1 MRVLVTGGAGFI
13 GANACRTLAAHPD
26 IERVVALDD
35 LSTGYADNLAGVP
48 AELVKGS
55 ILDRPL
61 LTELVSTVDAVV
73 HLAARPSV
81 PRSLADPVASHEV
94 NATGTL
100 HVLEACRR
108 TGTYLVGASSSS
120 VYGSV
125 PDLPKHEDLPTR
137 PMSPYAASKLATE
150 GYLLAYRSAFGV
162 PTLALR
168 FFNVYGPHQSVG
180 HAYAAV
186 IPAFVD
192 AALRGEPLR
201 VFGDG
206 RQSRD
211 FTFVG
216 TVAQVLAEAVTRR
229 VVADTP
235 VNLAFGN
242 RVSLL
247 TLIDKLGPL
256 VETPVTVEHLPVRAG
271 DVRESQ
277 ADHTRLSTLFPQIRP
292 LPLAEGLAR
301 TVAWYRARVQAGAD
315 QRHAAG

>member
-13 GANACRTLAAHPD
+13 GANTCRALADHAD
-26 IERVVALDD
+26 VDRVVALDN

-48 AELVKGS
+48 VELVKGS

-81 PRSLADPVASHEV
+81 PWSLADPVASHEA

-100 HVLEACRR
+100 YVLEACRHN
-108 TGTYLVGASSSS
+108 GTYVVAASSSS

-125 PDLPKHEDLPTR
+125 PVLPQHEDLPTR
-137 PMSPYAASKLATE
+137 PLSPYGASKVATE
-150 GYLLAYRSAFGV
+150 CYLLAYRSAFGL
-162 PTLALR
+162 PTLPLR
-168 FFNVYGPHQSVG
+168 FFNVYGPHQSAG

-201 VFGDG
+201 VHGDG
-206 RQSRD
+206 RQTRD

-216 TVAQVLAEAVTRR
+216 TVAEVLVQAVTRR
-229 VVADTP
+229 VVSDTP
-235 VNLAFGN
+235 VNLAFGT
-242 RVSLL
+242 RTSLL
-247 TLIDKLGPL
+247 TLVDTLRPL
-256 VETPVTVEHLPVRAG
+256 VGLPVDVEHLPSRAG
-271 DVRESQ
+271 EVRESQ
-277 ADHTRLSTLFPQIRP
+277 ADHARLGALFPRVRP
-292 LPLAEGLAR
+292 LPLQVGLAR
-301 TVAWYRARVQAGAD
+301 TVEWYRARG
-315 QRHAAG
+315 